1 MNKQTSRTFFAAI
14 LLVLMLSVTALATP
28 TATQSIA
35 SAQASSVA
43 AVNAL
48 PASDGVIL
56 FNIERILQEALPR
69 VMSRE
74 AVAELNSI
82 NDFLWL
88 ETGIDPRQVRSLV
101 IGFRTPKL
109 ITSRILP
116 EYYFILDGTFNAE
129 KLLQRLREAKAGQFR
144 EEQYKGRSIYLFD
157 LDLILGAPSP
167 LELFPSFLR
176 GVSLAFIDA
185 HTLVVVGLTN
195 VQRTIDASDG
205 QGRINT
211 RLVKLATQTPD
222 ALISFAALGEKAKDP
237 DLLTIN
243 WQTSDELIE
252 VLASIDQFSGAL
264 TMKPDSF
271 EFLLYARTGN
281 SRQAQALKDILLPLV
296 RQAAASIP
304 DQRLHG
310 ILDALEVSTEENVL
324 HARTEIPLSLVSTLI
339 KEMEAAPA
347 KSGKAKGK
355 RQRLS
360 PKHKGQRPKS
370 RHRS

>member
-1 MNKQTSRTFFAAI
+1 MNKQTSHLWFAAV
-14 LLVLMLSVTALATP
+14 LLALTLNVTALATP
-28 TATQSIA
+28 TAKRSNTNAQS
-35 SAQASSVA
+35 SSVA

-48 PASDGVIL
+48 PTSDGVVL
-56 FNIERILQEALPR
+56 FNVERILQEALPR
-69 VMSRE
+69 LMPRE
-74 AVAELNSI
+74 SVTELSSI

-88 ETGIDPRQVRSLV
+88 ETGIDPRQVRSLA
-101 IGFRTPKL
+101 IGFRTPKQ

-167 LELFPSFLR
+167 LELLPSFLR

-185 HTLVVVGLTN
+185 HTLVVGGLTN

-205 QGRINT
+205 QGRINP
-211 RLVKLATQTPD
+211 RLVNLATQTPD

-243 WQTSDELIE
+243 WQTSDELME

-304 DQRLHG
+304 DKRLHG

-324 HARTEIPLSLVSTLI
+324 HARTEISLSLVATLI
-339 KEMEAAPA
+339 KEMEAPPA
-347 KSGKAKGK
+347 KKAKG
-355 RQRLS
+355 
-360 PKHKGQRPKS
+360 RPKS
-370 RHRS
+370 KVAKPKSRRRS